1 MNLKEAT
8 KEKHKLAEETKFMQ
22 AIFKGKLPL
31 ELWYDYTY
39 QRHLIYNA
47 IEAVASSCG
56 LLKDLPDIQRTFY
69 LYNDIVEM
77 FGNNSYPRY
86 KKTTVD
92 YHRYIL
98 DLFPNSEKILAH
110 LYVWHMGDM
119 YGGQMIKKMIPGSHR
134 SLTFKD
140 TELLKNNLRAK
151 LNDNMADEANIAF
164 DWAIKL
170 LNEYNVPNLE

>member
-8 KEKHKLAEETKFMQ
+8 KEKHTLAEQSEFMR
-22 AIFKGKLPL
+22 ALFKGKLPL
-31 ELWYDYTY
+31 DLWIDYTY
-39 QRHLIYNA
+39 QRHLIYGA
-47 IEAVASSCG
+47 IEGVAGACG
-56 LLKDLPDIQRTFY
+56 LLKDLPDIQRTYY
-69 LYNDIVEM
+69 LYQDFSEM
-77 FGNNSYPRY
+77 IGTNKCPVYRQSAI
-86 KKTTVD
+86 D

-98 DLFPNSEKILAH
+98 DLFPNSEKVLAH

-119 YGGQMIKKMIPGSHR
+119 YGGQMIKKIVPGKHR

-140 TELLKNNLRAK
+140 VDLLKNNLRAK

>member
-8 KEKHKLAEETKFMQ
+8 KEKHTLAEESQFMR
-22 AIFKGKLPL
+22 ALFKGKLPL
-31 ELWYDYTY
+31 ELWADYTY
-39 QRHLIYNA
+39 QRHLIYGG
-47 IEAVASSCG
+47 IEGVAGACG

-69 LYNDIVEM
+69 LYQDFSEM
-77 FGNNSYPRY
+77 IGDNKRPDY
-86 KKTTVD
+86 KQSAIE

-119 YGGQMIKKMIPGSHR
+119 YGGQMIKRIILGKHR

-151 LNDNMADEANIAF
+151 LNDNMAEEANIAF